1 MEDLQAARRMLG
13 VDHRATRQDVI
24 RAYRRAAKRHHPDAG
39 GDASA
44 FGALEAAYRL
54 ALQAA
59 RQPAHHPYIE
69 SLADARPRLAA
80 QQEPVV
86 RPRPADASA
95 RLTRQTRLSRAQ
107 LTFAELLERELARH

>member
-1 MEDLQAARRMLG
+1 MEDLRTAQRMLG
-13 VDHRATRQDVI
+13 VDHRATRQDVT

-44 FGALEAAYRL
+44 FRALDAAYRL

-59 RQPAHHPYIE
+59 RQPTHHPYIG
-69 SLADARPRLAA
+69 SLADARPNPAA
-80 QQEPVV
+80 QRVQVA

-95 RLTRQTRLSRAQ
+95 RLTRQARVTSARP
-107 LTFAELLERELARH
+107 TFAELLERELARH